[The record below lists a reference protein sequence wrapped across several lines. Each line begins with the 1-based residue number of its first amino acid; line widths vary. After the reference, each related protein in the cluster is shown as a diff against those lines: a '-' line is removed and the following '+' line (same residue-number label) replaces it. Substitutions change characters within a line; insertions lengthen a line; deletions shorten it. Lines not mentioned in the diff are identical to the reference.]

1 MRAAIYARFSTDLQS
16 AASIDD
22 QVRVCRERIEQEGHT
37 LVEVYADRAISGAN
51 RVPGIQ
57 SLMADA
63 AKGKF
68 DLVYA
73 EALDRM
79 SRDQEDVAGVY
90 KRLRFADVRMITLA
104 EGEINELHVGLKGT
118 MNALFLTDLANKTRR
133 GLRGRVEA
141 GRSGGGLTYG
151 YDVVRTP
158 RPDGTVETGERRIND
173 AEAKVVRRIFRE
185 YAAGQSPRT
194 IALGLNRDGIAG
206 PRGRGWGAST
216 INGNAARGTGILN
229 NQAYIGK
236 LIWNKL
242 RYVKDPET
250 RKRRSKA
257 NKAEAVIEKDVPHLR
272 IVERDLWDAVKQR
285 QAEVMLGPLGARTK
299 PWDRRRPRY
308 LLSGMIKCGACGGGY
323 VQISKTHLGCATSRN
338 KGTCD
343 NRLGISRQA
352 LERTILDGLKTHLM
366 DPALFKEFCAEFIK
380 EVNRLRQ
387 DQAAQRSGLEVEL
400 ARIDRRIR
408 KIVDAIADGVPARSL
423 RDELLGLEARQDQV
437 RAKLTASPEPKVY
450 LAPSMAEVYRQRVGE
465 LHQVLAAESEQP
477 EVYEAL
483 RSLIDKVVLTPGDGA
498 LIVDLHG
505 EIAEILK
512 LSAEGKK
519 HGAETGQ
526 AAKQLVMVAG
536 VGFEPTTF
544 RL

>member
-22 QVRVCRERIEQEGHT
+22 QVRVCRERVEREGHC
-37 LVEVYADRAISGAN
+37 VVQVYADRAISGAN

-57 SLMADA
+57 SLMVDA

-73 EALDRM
+73 EALDRV

-90 KRLRFADVRMITLA
+90 KRLRFADVRMVTLA

-158 RPDGTVETGERRIND
+158 RPDGTAETGERRIND
-173 AEAKVVRRIFRE
+173 AEAKIVRRIFCE
-185 YAAGQSPRT
+185 YAAGQSPRS
-194 IALGLNRDGIAG
+194 IALGLNQDRIAG

-229 NQAYIGK
+229 NQAYMGK
-236 LIWNKL
+236 LVWNKL

-250 RKRRSKA
+250 RKRRSKP

-272 IVERDLWDAVKQR
+272 IVDQDLWNTVKQR
-285 QAEVMLGPLGARTK
+285 QGEVMLGPQGTRTK

-308 LLSGMIKCGACGGGY
+308 LLSGLVKCGACGGGY
-323 VQISKTHLGCATSRN
+323 VQISKTHLACATSRN

-343 NRLGISRQA
+343 NRLGIGRLA
-352 LERTILDGLKTHLM
+352 LEQTI
-366 DPALFKEFCAEFIK
+366 P
-380 EVNRLRQ
+380 
-387 DQAAQRSGLEVEL
+387 
-400 ARIDRRIR
+400 
-408 KIVDAIADGVPARSL
+408 
-423 RDELLGLEARQDQV
+423 
-437 RAKLTASPEPKVY
+437 
-450 LAPSMAEVYRQRVGE
+450 
-465 LHQVLAAESEQP
+465 
-477 EVYEAL
+477 
-483 RSLIDKVVLTPGDGA
+483 
-498 LIVDLHG
+498 
-505 EIAEILK
+505 
-512 LSAEGKK
+512 
-519 HGAETGQ
+519 
-526 AAKQLVMVAG
+526 
-536 VGFEPTTF
+536 
-544 RL
+544 

>member
-22 QVRVCRERIEQEGHT
+22 QVRVCRERIEQEGHRV
-37 LVEVYADRAISGAN
+37 VEVYADRAISGAN

-73 EALDRM
+73 EALDRI

-90 KRLRFADVRMITLA
+90 KRLRFADVRMMTLA

-158 RPDGTVETGERRIND
+158 RPDGTVEAGERRIND
-173 AEAKVVRRIFRE
+173 AEAKVVRRIFCE
-185 YAAGQSPRT
+185 YAAGQSPRA

-229 NQAYIGK
+229 NHAYIGK
-236 LIWNKL
+236 LVWNKL

-250 RKRRSKA
+250 RKRRSTA

-272 IVERDLWDAVKQR
+272 IIEQDLWDAVKQR
-285 QAEVMLGPLGARTK
+285 QAEVMHGPQGTRTK
-299 PWDRRRPRY
+299 PWDRAGLATYCPAS
-308 LLSGMIKCGACGGGY
+308 SGA
-323 VQISKTHLGCATSRN
+323 VPAAEATSR
-338 KGTCD
+338 
-343 NRLGISRQA
+343 
-352 LERTILDGLKTHLM
+352 
-366 DPALFKEFCAEFIK
+366 
-380 EVNRLRQ
+380 
-387 DQAAQRSGLEVEL
+387 L
-400 ARIDRRIR
+400 ARRTLAVPRRATR
-408 KIVDAIADGVPARSL
+408 APATI
-423 RDELLGLEARQDQV
+423 G
-437 RAKLTASPEPKVY
+437 
-450 LAPSMAEVYRQRVGE
+450 
-465 LHQVLAAESEQP
+465 
-477 EVYEAL
+477 
-483 RSLIDKVVLTPGDGA
+483 
-498 LIVDLHG
+498 
-505 EIAEILK
+505 
-512 LSAEGKK
+512 
-519 HGAETGQ
+519 
-526 AAKQLVMVAG
+526 
-536 VGFEPTTF
+536 
-544 RL
+544 

>member
-22 QVRVCRERIEQEGHT
+22 QVRVCRERTEREGHCV
-37 LVEVYADRAISGAN
+37 VEVYADRAISGAN

-57 SLMADA
+57 SLLADA

-73 EALDRM
+73 EALDRI
-79 SRDQEDVAGVY
+79 SRDQEDVAGLY
-90 KRLRFADVRMITLA
+90 KRLRFADVRMVTLA

-151 YDVVRTP
+151 YDVVKTP
-158 RPDGTVETGERRIND
+158 RPDGTLETGERRIND
-173 AEAKVVRRIFRE
+173 VEAKVVRRIFCE
-185 YAAGQSPRT
+185 YAAGQSPRA

-206 PRGRGWGAST
+206 PRDRGWGAST

-229 NQAYIGK
+229 NQSYIGK
-236 LIWNKL
+236 LVWNKL

-250 RKRRSKA
+250 RKRRSKT
-257 NKAEAVIEKDVPHLR
+257 NKAESVIEKEVPHLR
-272 IVERDLWDAVKQR
+272 IIEQDLWNAVKQR
-285 QAEVMLGPLGARTK
+285 QAEVMLGPQRTRTK

-308 LLSGMIKCGACGGGY
+308 LLSGLVKCGACGGGY

-338 KGTCD
+338 KGTCH
-343 NRLGISRQA
+343 NRLGISRVS
-352 LERTILDGLKTHLM
+352 LEQTILNGLKQHLM
-366 DPALFKEFCAEFIK
+366 HPELFKEFCAEFIK
-380 EVNRLRQ
+380 EVNRLKH
-387 DQAAQRSGLEVEL
+387 DQAAQRSSLEAEL
-400 ARIDRRIR
+400 TRVARRVR

-423 RDELLGLEARQDQV
+423 KDELLGLEAREDEIKV
-437 RAKLTASPEPKVY
+437 KLAATPEPKVY
-450 LAPSMAEVYRQRVGE
+450 LAPNMAEIYRDRVDG
-465 LHQVLAAESEQP
+465 LQQALAAGGEQDQAC
-477 EVYEAL
+477 EAI
-483 RSLIDKVVLTPGDGA
+483 RDLIDKVVLTPVEGV
-498 LIVDLHG
+498 LRVDLHG
-505 EIAEILK
+505 EVAAILQ
-512 LSAEGKK
+512 LSAAGKK
-519 HGAETGQ
+519 GRLEWGSDG
-526 AAKQLVMVAG
+526 KQLVMVAG